1 MERPLPLEQALS
13 LERGLPPE
21 QPHQRTLEHS
31 KFEAWGQVEEKVSIK
46 SQRSKI

>member
-1 MERPLPLEQALS
+1 MERSLPMEQARY
-13 LERGLPPE
+13 LEPGIPPE

-31 KFEAWGQVEEKVSIK
+31 KFGAWGQVEERVSMK